1 MDITYLSH
9 YLAEHR
15 YPAFRAK
22 QIIKG
27 IIQDGHA
34 AYTDITTIPRDLQ
47 EKLSHEVPVLPF
59 TVITVHTSHDGRA
72 MKALCQLTDGG
83 HMIETVLI
91 SPKPNMWSACISCQ
105 VGCAMGCAFCATGK
119 LGLKRNLTVD
129 EITSQVL
136 FWRQYLKKQKI
147 VGTCDNIVYM
157 GMGEPFMNWKNV
169 RESINILTDK
179 TIFGFSN
186 RGLSVS
192 TSGVVPGIKDF
203 ADTCPQVNLAIS
215 LHFAS
220 DQKRAIYM
228 PVNTGYDLSALR
240 DALQYYLSKNKRK
253 IFIEYIMLKGI
264 NDTPED
270 ARLLAQYV
278 SSIGHMQL
286 LHINLIRYN
295 AIGENF
301 IPSDRDTVK
310 TFQSVMQQMHIPC
323 TIRKS
328 VGDDI
333 SGACGQ
339 LAGK

>member
-1 MDITYLSH
+1 MNITQLSTYLS
-9 YLAEHR
+9 EHKH
-15 YPAFRAK
+15 PDFRRK

-27 IIQDGHA
+27 IVQDGCA
-34 AYTDITTIPRDLQ
+34 TYAEITTIPRALQ
-47 EKLSHEVPVLPF
+47 EELLRNVPILPF
-59 TVITVHTSHDGRA
+59 TVVKIHASQDGRA
-72 MKALCQLTDGG
+72 IKALLQLTEGK

-91 SPKPNMWSACISCQ
+91 SPKPQMWSACISSQ

-119 LGLKRNLTVD
+119 LGLVRNLTTD

-136 FWRQYLKKQKI
+136 LWRQYLKQHNI
-147 VGTCDNIVYM
+147 IDTFANIVYM

-169 RESINILTDK
+169 KESIDILTDK
-179 TIFGFSN
+179 DLFGFAN
-186 RGLSVS
+186 RGLSIS
-192 TSGVVPGIKDF
+192 TSGIVSGIMDF
-203 ADTCPQVNLAIS
+203 ADTCPQINLAIS
-215 LHFAS
+215 LHFVS
-220 DQKRAIYM
+220 DAKRTKYM
-228 PVNTGYDLSALR
+228 PVNNGYDLSQLR
-240 DALQYYLSKNKRK
+240 HALQYYLSKNKRK

-278 SSIGHMQL
+278 ASIGHMQL

-301 IPSDRDTVK
+301 SPSERETVK
-310 TFQSVMQQMHIPC
+310 KFQSIMQKAHIPC